1 MIEAVLLGVCI
12 SLSLI
17 SMIMVAVFCYV
28 FIKEVK
34 DLKAQSLKVIED
46 AKESLK
52 TASSINQA
60 LAVKVETIEDSVK
73 VLDFYRNQGKK

>member
-34 DLKAQSLKVIED
+34 DLKAQSLKVIDD

-60 LAVKVETIEDSVK
+60 LAMKVETIEDSVK
-73 VLDFYRNQGKK
+73 VLDFYKNQGKK